1 MSSQHGNGAYQ
12 TGAGYDM
19 SDTRAGGS
27 SGYGFHGQKQGA
39 TLPSLRNGVERYDT
53 TVIKPSSVSTGPNF
67 NGEIT
72 FDFTS
77 ANNRWLVPSMCALEV
92 QLVAGRTTASRLAH
106 DNDGADANPAD
117 AAALTAAIAA
127 AVPSVGQTPAAHA
140 DSSRFVTDPISAL
153 FRAMRLSASGVQ
165 VENLDHVHLAS
176 LLQLATETT
185 PAMANSTLQVGGQAF
200 DWKTRVADLATA
212 GGGDQNVRNVT
223 AVESFVRNKGQV
235 LMRHASPSA
244 EFGQA
249 VADQGITL
257 RIPLPLNFFSAQEWI
272 PACRWQLTLEVDPNH
287 QAKSTFNLSHTGV
300 RSHFAGNPDAIEN
313 LAVEIKDISLS
324 VCTVKPLIPKVIE
337 SLQMHVPS
345 QAIQM
350 IPLNLSKSGDYTV
363 AVPASTFGVMCVV
376 RDSTTDERFDGA
388 SDRWTRG
395 QNVRNIRWSLG
406 SSQWPSTDYNND
418 LRTSATAVN
427 KDAAVGA
434 ADHPRVR
441 EWTDGVR
448 NYTGQNGIVACSMKG
463 ARAYADFVDLCSK
476 KYASGGMQMDYEDW
490 CANPIFGARLMTPP
504 GEIATNLRLHVDMWD
519 NPLPNDT
526 LYVCA
531 LYSKVATMNWA
542 PEVEYP
548 SVKVDHSI

>member
-1 MSSQHGNGAYQ
+1 MGDS
-12 TGAGYDM
+12 
-19 SDTRAGGS
+19 RAGS
-27 SGYGFHGQKQGA
+27 SAGYGFHGQKQGA

-53 TVIKPSSVSTGPNF
+53 TIIKPSSVSTGANF

-92 QLVAGRTTASRLAH
+92 QLVAGRTTAERLAH
-106 DNDGADANPAD
+106 DNNGAGVGGLGGQAQLD
-117 AAALTAAIAA
+117 AAINAAM
-127 AVPSVGQTPAAHA
+127 PTVGQTPAAHA

-153 FRAMRLSASGVQ
+153 FRAMRLTASGVQ

-185 PAMANSTLQVGGQAF
+185 PAMADSTLQVGGQAF
-200 DWKTRVADLATA
+200 DWKARVADLATP
-212 GGGDQNVRNVT
+212 GGGDQNVR
-223 AVESFVRNKGQV
+223 AVVAQEPFVRNKGQV
-235 LMRHASPSA
+235 LLRHATPTA

-249 VADQGITL
+249 AANQGITL

-287 QAKSTFNLSHTGV
+287 QAKSTFNLSHTAT
-300 RSHFAGNPDAIEN
+300 RDNYAGNPDAIEN
-313 LAVEIKDISLS
+313 LAVQIKDISLS
-324 VCTVKPLIPKVIE
+324 VCTVKPLIPKVVE

-350 IPLNLSKSGDYTV
+350 IPLNASTSGDYTI

-388 SDRWTRG
+388 SDRWARG
-395 QNVRNIRWSLG
+395 QNIKNIRWSLG
-406 SSQWPSTDYNND
+406 SSQWPTGSDYDLD
-418 LRTSATAVN
+418 LRS
-427 KDAAVGA
+427 DAAAVDGA
-434 ADHPRVR
+434 LAAGNANHPRTR
-441 EWTDGVR
+441 EWTDAHR
-448 NYTGQNGIVACSMKG
+448 DYTGQHGIVKCTMKG

-476 KYASGGMQMDYEDW
+476 KYSPGGMQMDYEDW
-490 CANPIFGARLMTPP
+490 CSNPIFGARLMTPP
-504 GEIATNLRLHVDMWD
+504 GEIATNLRIHVDLHS
-519 NPLPNDT
+519 LPVANDT

>member
-1 MSSQHGNGAYQ
+1 MASGGSVYQ
-12 TGAGYDM
+12 TGKGYDVG
-19 SDTRAGGS
+19 DTRAGGS

-39 TLPSLRNGVERYDT
+39 SLPSLRNGVERYDT
-53 TVIKPSSVSTGPNF
+53 TIIKPSSVSTGTNF

-92 QLVAGRTTASRLAH
+92 QLVAGRTTAQRLAH
-106 DNDGADANPAD
+106 DNNGAGVGDLVNQDGLD
-117 AAALTAAIAA
+117 AAIAA
-127 AVPSVGQTPAAHA
+127 AVPTVGQTPAAHA

-153 FRAMRLSASGVQ
+153 FRAMRLTASGVQ

-212 GGGDQNVRNVT
+212 GGANQDVRNVIAT
-223 AVESFVRNKGQV
+223 EPFERHKGQV
-235 LMRHASPSA
+235 LLRHATPTV
-244 EFGQA
+244 EPGQA

-287 QAKSTFNLSHTGV
+287 QAKSTFNLV
-300 RSHFAGNPDAIEN
+300 RGNTRDNFAGGPDAIEN
-313 LAVEIKDISLS
+313 LAVQIKDISLS
-324 VCTVKPLIPKVIE
+324 VCTVKPLIPKVVQ

-350 IPLNLSKSGDYTV
+350 IPLNASAGGDYTI

-388 SDRWTRG
+388 SDSWARG
-395 QNVRNIRWSLG
+395 QNVRNIRFSLG
-406 SSQWPSTDYNND
+406 SSQWPSTDYNMD
-418 LRTSATAVN
+418 LRAVPAGV
-427 KDAAVGA
+427 DDTAAVGTPN
-434 ADHPRVR
+434 HPRMR
-441 EWTDGVR
+441 EWSDARRNISGQGGV
-448 NYTGQNGIVACSMKG
+448 VACSMKG

-476 KYASGGMQMDYEDW
+476 KYAPGGMQMDYEDW
-490 CANPIFGARLMTPP
+490 CGNPIFGARLMTPP
-504 GEIATNLRLHVDMWD
+504 GEIATNLRLHVDFHS
-519 NPLPNDT
+519 NPVVNDT